1 MRWTIQILFLS
12 EKCQTYLSET
22 ILFCTIRANSSSRL
36 LAFSNSV
43 SNIEIGWSILKF
55 LFREAKESLE
65 LEEAQVRYEFE
76 GLKSSLLSQLEEQ
89 DRAHSEKIYH
99 MEQVEIQ
106 NHIILK
112 KWFIKV

>member
-1 MRWTIQILFLS
+1 MTFP
-12 EKCQTYLSET
+12 
-22 ILFCTIRANSSSRL
+22 
-36 LAFSNSV
+36 
-43 SNIEIGWSILKF
+43 
-55 LFREAKESLE
+55 FREAKESLE

-106 NHIILK
+106 SHNIYENY
-112 KWFIKV
+112 